1 MSASFPRAARSEG
14 LPLPQPLAPVLACL
28 ALALG
33 LALTP
38 ARAAPPDLALPYP
51 VLSATALPAVH
62 QAYPLPVAGFDG
74 TRLPVEMVEGMV
86 DRRAYRLDAPGASL
100 LDLMAPLRAQLEAAG
115 YALVLDCAAQAC
127 GGFDFRFATQVMDEP
142 AMHVDLGDFR
152 FLSARRGD
160 EAISLLVSRAA
171 DFGFVQVIS
180 VGPEALPRPAGA
192 DDPALPVPP
201 DATEPAPAPSPI
213 APLDP
218 VASDPAPAPQ
228 DVLSQLDAGLP
239 VVLEDLAF
247 ASGSSALLEGEY
259 PSLAA
264 LAEWLGADAARS
276 LALVGHSDG
285 SGSLQAN
292 VALSE
297 RRAAAVRQVLVQK
310 FVVKSAQ
317 VTAEGVGP
325 LAPRATNLTEEGR
338 QKNRRVEAVPAPT
351 L

>member
-1 MSASFPRAARSEG
+1 MSASFPRAARPEG
-14 LPLPQPLAPVLACL
+14 PSLPQPLAPVLAC
-28 ALALG
+28 LALG

-38 ARAAPPDLALPYP
+38 ARAAPPELALPYP

-74 TRLPVEMVEGMV
+74 TTLPVEMVEGMV

-171 DFGFVQVIS
+171 NFGFVQVIS

-247 ASGSSALLEGEY
+247 ASGSSALLEGDY
-259 PSLAA
+259 PSLSA

-310 FVVKSAQ
+310 FGVKSAQ

-325 LAPRATNLTEEGR
+325 LAPRATNLTKEGR
-338 QKNRRVEAVPAPT
+338 QQNRRVEAVPAPT